1 MILKLGDVTPVRT
14 LVVVRDKRTVKRY
27 EKCSVQ
33 YAVQKDCGIET
44 DGFLVTDENETEIF
58 YSRPNHYEAWD

>member
-1 MILKLGDVTPVRT
+1 M
-14 LVVVRDKRTVKRY
+14 VVRDKRTVKRY

-58 YSRPNHYEAWD
+58 YSRPNHYEAWV